1 MSVRLPL
8 FPDMDLIEQ
17 KPYMIGGKRK
27 GYNWHEYMSKVR
39 IADLVILVVTSLHLG
54 ASTEGVDTI
63 SEEDKSIVTE
73 HTGLPAQKRQRQG
86 SWLIGL
92 TSFIFILLQ
101 SACTAVTALSG
112 LRLLIGLG
120 SLAAAASIPGF
131 IFSIHTD
138 KIRIPMMAV
147 ALLGSVL
154 NLYVVW
160 RIRSLRA
167 RPASQWRVQPV
178 TAKQRRSETIQIVL
192 SILTLLLVVAETLA
206 HHALHG
212 SFL

>member
-1 MSVRLPL
+1 
-8 FPDMDLIEQ
+8 
-17 KPYMIGGKRK
+17 
-27 GYNWHEYMSKVR
+27 
-39 IADLVILVVTSLHLG
+39 VILVVTSLHPG
-54 ASTEGVDTI
+54 ASSEGADKL
-63 SEEDKSIVTE
+63 SEEDTSIVTE
-73 HTGLPAQKRQRQG
+73 HTLVPALKRPKQG
-86 SWLIGL
+86 SWLISL
-92 TSFIFILLQ
+92 TSLLFILLQ
-101 SACTAVTALSG
+101 SACTAVMAVSG

-120 SLAAAASIPGF
+120 SLAAASFIPGF

-138 KIRIPMMAV
+138 KIRIPMMVIAV
-147 ALLGSVL
+147 FGSVL

-192 SILTLLLVVAETLA
+192 SILTLLLVGAEILT
-206 HHALHG
+206 HRIVIG